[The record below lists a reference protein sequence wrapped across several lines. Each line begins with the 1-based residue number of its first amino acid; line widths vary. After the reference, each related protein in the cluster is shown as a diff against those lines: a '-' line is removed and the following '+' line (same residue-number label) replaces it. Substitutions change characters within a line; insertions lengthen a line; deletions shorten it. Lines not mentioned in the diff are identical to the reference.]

1 MALAIQTNVT
11 GSLRLDTAIGTF
23 DRGTSTAVIDAVA
36 RVVSVNGGKSH
47 VVAEV
52 VIEGNGFRGVQFIGI
67 PVSVADGAPNFIRQ
81 AYLHLKTLPEF
92 ANATD
97 C

>member
-1 MALAIQTNVT
+1 MALAIEMNVT
-11 GSLRLDTAIGTF
+11 GSLRLDTTIGSF
-23 DRGTSTAVIDAVA
+23 DQGTSTANINAIA
-36 RVVSVNGGKSH
+36 RVVSINGSKSH
-47 VVAEV
+47 AVAEV

-67 PVSVADGAPNFIRQ
+67 PMSVVDGAPNFIRQ